1 MHHETGP
8 EVIRCCLL
16 DNDFT
21 KIAEDSRNRPRDDEV
36 RRERTQ
42 VTVSATGDE
51 RSTSWLRALAVLE
64 ILGEPTGA
72 GGMGVVELARRLG
85 RDKSQVSRM
94 LRALAVAGYVER
106 EPRSARYRLGARL
119 FGLAAYAVDARL
131 RDEADALVERESARI
146 GERVE
151 VVVRTGGFALT
162 LATAAPDVELRAQGW
177 VGRTVP
183 LSSSAAGRALLFDHP
198 DEAVTRL
205 LTRDEPEGGGP
216 AAPRSPA
223 EVLARLD
230 DDRRR
235 TWALARE
242 EAGRDLVALGAPVR
256 DATRRIV
263 AAVSVSGPGTRLTP
277 ALPTVS
283 VVVVRAADELS
294 AALGHGAVPGAR
306 RPRRRPLVT
315 SGGAGADVPAPR
327 RPRPDDDP
335 HPEQPGEAP

>member
-1 MHHETGP
+1 
-8 EVIRCCLL
+8 
-16 DNDFT
+16 
-21 KIAEDSRNRPRDDEV
+21 
-36 RRERTQ
+36 
-42 VTVSATGDE
+42 
-51 RSTSWLRALAVLE
+51 
-64 ILGEPTGA
+64 
-72 GGMGVVELARRLG
+72 MGVVELARRLG

-106 EPRSARYRLGARL
+106 EPRSARYRLGTRL
-119 FGLAAYAVDARL
+119 FALAAHAVDERL

-146 GERVE
+146 GERVD
-151 VVVRTGGFALT
+151 VAIRSGGFALT
-162 LATAAPDVELRAQGW
+162 LATTAPDVELRAQGW

-183 LSSSAAGRALLFDHP
+183 LWSSAAGRALLFDHP
-198 DEAVTRL
+198 DDAVTRL
-205 LTRDEPEGGGP
+205 LPPEGLEGAGP

-223 EVLARLD
+223 EVLARLG

-235 TWALARE
+235 TWALAQE

-263 AAVSVSGPGTRLTP
+263 AAVAVSGPGSRLAP

-283 VVVVRAADELS
+283 VAVLRAADELS
-294 AALGHGAVPGAR
+294 TALGHGVVPGVR

-315 SGGAGADVPAPR
+315 TSGGAGADVPSPR
-327 RPRPDDDP
+327 RPHSDDDP

>member
-1 MHHETGP
+1 MSHEIRP
-8 EVIRCCLL
+8 EVIRCCHL

-21 KIAEDSRNRPRDDEV
+21 KIGQDSRNRPSDESGG
-36 RRERTQ
+36 EDA
-42 VTVSATGDE
+42 VTGSAAGDE
-51 RSTSWLRALAVLE
+51 RSTSWLRALTVLE

-119 FGLAAYAVDARL
+119 FALAAYAVDERL

-151 VVVRTGGFALT
+151 VAIRSGGLALT
-162 LATAAPDVELRAQGW
+162 LATVAPDVELRAQGW

-183 LSSSAAGRALLFDHP
+183 LSSSAAGRALLFDHS
-198 DEAVTRL
+198 DDAVTRL
-205 LTRDEPEGGGP
+205 LPRDGPDGAGP
-216 AAPRSPA
+216 AAPRSLH
-223 EVLARLD
+223 ELLARLG

-235 TWALARE
+235 TWSLAQE
-242 EAGRDLVALGAPVR
+242 ESGRDLVSVGAPVR
-256 DATRRIV
+256 DATGRIV
-263 AAVSVSGPGTRLTP
+263 AAVAVSGPGTRLQP
-277 ALPTVS
+277 ALSTAAGA
-283 VVVVRAADELS
+283 VVRAADELS
-294 AALGHGAVPGAR
+294 TALGHGVVPGAR
-306 RPRRRPLVT
+306 RPHRRPLVT
-315 SGGAGADVPAPR
+315 TNGGAGAEVPAPR

-335 HPEQPGEAP
+335 HPEQPGEA